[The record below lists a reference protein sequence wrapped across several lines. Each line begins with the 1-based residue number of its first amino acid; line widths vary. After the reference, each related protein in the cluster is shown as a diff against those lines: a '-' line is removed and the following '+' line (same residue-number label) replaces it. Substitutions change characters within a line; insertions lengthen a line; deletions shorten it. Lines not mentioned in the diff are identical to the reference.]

1 MKAGL
6 RPVRRSTLAAVSQVP
21 PQDAAAESARLT
33 AAARKN
39 VILALACLGQF
50 MVVLDVSIVN
60 VALPAMRRDLNF
72 SATGLQWVVNA
83 YTLTFA
89 GFLLLGGRMADLYGR
104 RRLFLIGLAMFTGAS
119 LVCGLAPGPET
130 LICARAIQGLGAAV
144 LSPATLT
151 ILTSTFTGNRE
162 RSRAL
167 GLWSASLAS
176 GGATGALFGG
186 LLVQYLSWRW
196 IFFINLPIG
205 LFGLVAARAAL
216 AESRGTQAS
225 RHLDVGGALTI
236 TGSLTALVY
245 GVVRTD
251 TNGWTSPETLI
262 ALALAAVLL
271 VAFLVIE
278 ARVSRAPLVPLGL
291 LRSRGLAGANLA
303 MLCVGGSMF
312 AMWYFVSLY
321 LQGVLG
327 HGPLRAGLEF
337 LPAAFAV
344 IVGAQVSGRLIQRL
358 GPRPLIAGASLV
370 CAAGLL
376 WLSRLSPTGTYVTDV
391 LGPLTLVALGLGVS
405 FPPGTYA
412 ATAGVAPS
420 EGGLASGL
428 VNSTRQIGGAV
439 GLAALAT
446 IAVNRTKSVLLGGGR
461 PGTGLLDRALT
472 AGYARAFEVAAVIA
486 LGGFAAA
493 FVVPAR
499 RPRGVARPAQAASA
513 TDARD

>member
-1 MKAGL
+1 MIA
-6 RPVRRSTLAAVSQVP
+6 STLAEVRTATHDAT
-21 PQDAAAESARLT
+21 QDSGQLQPSV
-33 AAARKN
+33 RKN

-60 VALPAMRRDLNF
+60 VALPAIRRDLDF

-104 RRLFLIGLAMFTGAS
+104 RRIFLVGLAMFTAAS

-130 LICARAIQGLGAAV
+130 LIGARAIQGLGAAV

-151 ILTSTFTGNRE
+151 ILTATFTESRE

-186 LLVQYLSWRW
+186 LLVEYLSWRW

-205 LFGLVAARAAL
+205 VFGLLAARAAL
-216 AESRGTQAS
+216 AESRGARAS
-225 RHLDVGGALTI
+225 RSLDVGGALTI
-236 TGSLTALVY
+236 TGALTALVY

-251 TNGWTSPETLI
+251 SHGWSSPETVA
-262 ALALAAVLL
+262 ALAVSALLLAAFLWL
-271 VAFLVIE
+271 ESRVAD
-278 ARVSRAPLVPLGL
+278 APLVPLGL
-291 LRSRGLAGANLA
+291 LRSRGLAGANVA

-327 HGPLRAGLEF
+327 HGPLRAGVEF

-344 IVGAQVSGRLIQRL
+344 IVGAQASGRLIGRL
-358 GPRPLIAGASLV
+358 GPRLLLAGAALI

-376 WLSRLSPTGTYVTDV
+376 WLSRLAATGSYVTDV
-391 LGPLTLVALGLGVS
+391 LGPLTLVALGLGLS

-412 ATAGVAPS
+412 ATAGVPARD
-420 EGGLASGL
+420 GGLASGL
-428 VNSTRQIGGAV
+428 VNTTRQVGGAV

-446 IAVNRTKSVLLGGGR
+446 IAVDRTNAVLASGR
-461 PGTGLLDRALT
+461 PSAGLANQALT

-486 LGGFAAA
+486 LGAFGAA
-493 FVVPAR
+493 FIIPAR
-499 RPRGVARPAQAASA
+499 RSRPAPSAPVREGGGSPTSAAG
-513 TDARD
+513 T